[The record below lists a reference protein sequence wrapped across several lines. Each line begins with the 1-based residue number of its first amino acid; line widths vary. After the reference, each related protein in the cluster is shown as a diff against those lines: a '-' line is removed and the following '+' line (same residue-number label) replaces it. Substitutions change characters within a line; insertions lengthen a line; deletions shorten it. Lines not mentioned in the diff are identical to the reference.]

1 MSDHAIEPGSS
12 SCEEMRP
19 APRPTVCVPSLSVL
33 HLLRSQSE
41 QACLFAPSTRTS
53 TCRTSLCRG
62 AKVAL
67 TIGAHALPSVR
78 RSVSTSLHRQAS
90 VRSSLPNLDFLRPYL
105 EGGRSRFSALASRNP
120 LAPFGF
126 LGENTNTSRYASTDA
141 RPLWKRPWK
150 DKLRKERK
158 GLKEKDSPALPSF
171 LDDAGSMSLGRRKTV
186 KGVNELKLRCTEFD
200 GNGNVTFM
208 DGEFKKSELIAK
220 VIPICPWSERIDR
233 RL

>member
-1 MSDHAIEPGSS
+1 MSDHAIETNPS

-19 APRPTVCVPSLSVL
+19 APRQTVYVPSLSVL

-41 QACLFAPSTRTS
+41 QACFFAPSTRTS
-53 TCRTSLCRG
+53 TCRTSPCRR
-62 AKVAL
+62 AKVAR

-78 RSVSTSLHRQAS
+78 RSVSTSSHRQAS
-90 VRSSLPNLDFLRPYL
+90 VRSSLLNLDFLRPYL
-105 EGGRSRFSALASRNP
+105 EGGCPRFSALASRNP
-120 LAPFGF
+120 PTPFGYA
-126 LGENTNTSRYASTDA
+126 GENTNTSRYASTDA

-150 DKLRKERK
+150 DKFRKEK
-158 GLKEKDSPALPSF
+158 KALKENDSPAPPSF
-171 LDDAGSMSLGRRKTV
+171 LDDAGSTSLGRRKTV

-220 VIPICPWSERIDR
+220 VLLIYP
-233 RL
+233 